1 MDITAIENDKLDDL
15 IDKLHDLKYSLKNNY
30 ESFNSQE
37 KTDTVSRLVVIND
50 KIEELSIELE
60 QLQHELDTKDPSPS
74 PEIEKR
80 IFEYNKEQEIM
91 KPFIPALF
99 LYSCYINNFYQ

>member
-1 MDITAIENDKLDDL
+1 MDITEIENEKINDL

-30 ESFNSQE
+30 ESFSQE
-37 KTDTVSRLVVIND
+37 EKSNAIGRLVVIND
-50 KIEELSIELE
+50 KIEELSIDLDH
-60 QLQHELDTKDPSPS
+60 LQHELDTKDPTPS

-80 IFEYNKEQEIM
+80 IFEYKKEQEIM

-99 LYSCYINNFYQ
+99 LYSCYMNNFYQ